1 MKIILKQD
9 VPGLGFKDEV
19 HTVKDGYGRNYLLP
33 QRLAVLATDKAIK
46 ALNEEL
52 KQRAHKIAKIK
63 ADAEEAAKQYEG
75 VTLQIEA
82 RVSDGQ
88 TIYGSVGPVQIAA
101 ALAEKGIELDPKKVL
116 TKGVKVLGQHVALIQ
131 LHREVSVEVPFE
143 VVPDESS
150 RKAIEEIAAQRKAD
164 RAKEA
169 AKAEAENAEA
179 ESAETAEAPAEEATV
194 AETET
199 VDAPVAE

>member
-9 VPGLGFKDEV
+9 VPGLGYKDEV

-33 QRLAVLATDKAIK
+33 QRLAVLATEHALK

-52 KQRAHKIAKIK
+52 KQRAHKLAKIK

-75 VTLQIEA
+75 ITLQIEA

-88 TIYGSVGPVQIAA
+88 AIYGSVGPAQIVA
-101 ALAEKGIELDPKKVL
+101 ALAGKGIELDPKKVL
-116 TKGVKVLGQHVALIQ
+116 TKGVKALGQYTALIQ

-150 RKAIEEIAAQRKAD
+150 RKALEEIAAQRKAD

-169 AKAEAENAEA
+169 AKAE
-179 ESAETAEAPAEEATV
+179 ETAAEETTETPAEEPV

-199 VDAPVAE
+199 PAAE

>member
-9 VPGLGFKDEV
+9 VPGLGYKDEI

-33 QRLAVLATDKAIK
+33 QRFAVLATDKAVK

-63 ADAEEAAKQYEG
+63 ADAEEAAKAYEG
-75 VTLQIEA
+75 ITLQIEA

-88 TIYGSVGPVQIAA
+88 AIYGSVGPAQIVA

-116 TKGVKVLGQHVALIQ
+116 TKGVKVLGQHTALIQ
-131 LHREVSVEVPFE
+131 LHREVSVELPFE
-143 VVPDESS
+143 VVPDKSS
-150 RKAIEEIAAQRKAD
+150 RQAIEEAAAQRKAD
-164 RAKEA
+164 RAKEV
-169 AKAEAENAEA
+169 AKVEATDAET
-179 ESAETAEAPAEEATV
+179 AETAEAPAEEAP
-194 AETET
+194 ATE
-199 VDAPVAE
+199 APVEAPATE